1 MLHRRITIFLFLL
14 LCGATAQAGTTVENI
29 RLWTEDGKTRIVLD
43 LSKPANHK
51 IFTLRGPDR
60 VVIDLPDGRLSA
72 ALKGMPRG
80 SGSIKAIRSGVRS
93 GGQLRVVL
101 DLNESVRSRSF
112 TAGPKGKFGDRLVID
127 LQSNRNLTTV
137 KRASEN
143 FESRRDIVIAID
155 AGHGGKD
162 PGAVGRNRTY
172 EKNVVLAVSKR
183 LADKINAEPGMRA
196 LLVRK
201 GDNYIDH
208 RERME
213 IARRNNADLFVSI
226 HADAVS
232 DRRASGA
239 SVYVLSLKGA
249 SDEAAKRLAQR
260 ENASDLVG
268 GVSLADKDD
277 VLASVLLDLSQN
289 AALSASM
296 DVGSDVIGELARMT
310 KVHRRDVQHAGF
322 LVLKSPDVPSILV
335 ETAFISNPGEEKKLR
350 SASHQQ
356 KLANAVLNGIR
367 AYFYANPPADSFI
380 ALNLRADPAQQVSHV
395 IRRGDTLSE
404 IAERYN
410 VSMGAIR
417 AANKLSNNSVRV
429 GQRLQIPM
437 YAGS

>member
-80 SGSIKAIRSGVRS
+80 SGSIKSIRSGVRS

-356 KLANAVLNGIR
+356 KLANALLNGIR